1 MSTTEKKNLSEAEI
15 CETVIVWSSGGLGWR
30 RISKISKIERIT
42 KTMIVVEGVNYNR
55 ITGRRTGNS
64 RYSALIY
71 LPDPGEIDEIRND
84 AKKKGLVKN
93 LSDFQFDSL
102 PIETLEMIIELLP
115 KTKP

>member
-1 MSTTEKKNLSEAEI
+1 MSTTENKQLKDAEAG
-15 CETVIVWSSGGLGWR
+15 ETVIVWSSGGMGWR
-30 RISKISKIERIT
+30 RISKIDRVT
-42 KTMIVVEGVNYNR
+42 KTMIFVERSSYNR

-64 RYSALIY
+64 RYSARIY
-71 LPDPGEIDEIRND
+71 LPDPGEIDEIRNE
-84 AKKKGLVKN
+84 ANKNGLVKK